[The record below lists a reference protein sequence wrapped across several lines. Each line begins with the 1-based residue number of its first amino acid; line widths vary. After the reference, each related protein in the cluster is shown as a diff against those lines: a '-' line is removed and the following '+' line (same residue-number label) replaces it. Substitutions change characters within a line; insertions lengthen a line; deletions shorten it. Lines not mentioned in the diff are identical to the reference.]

1 MRLILFD
8 IDGTLM
14 ASSGVGMRALG
25 RAMGEVTGID
35 LSLLDVLPDGKT
47 DPAIVREAFELGG
60 LAPESWLEAEREL
73 FALYPDYLAEELA
86 GPDARVRLMP
96 GVVALLD
103 HLAGHREFHLGL
115 LTGNLESTARLKLE
129 RVGLSHYFPIGGF
142 GSDCHQRENLGRF
155 ALDRARAH
163 YRVDYPLERV
173 WLVGDTDRDVQAAR
187 ALSARVLAVATG
199 RYTRAQLEEHLP
211 DACLE
216 NLGVLEEVL
225 QVLAG

>member
-60 LAPESWLEAEREL
+60 LVPESWPEAEREL

-96 GVVALLD
+96 GVVELLD

-155 ALDRARAH
+155 ALERARAH

-211 DACLE
+211 DACLD
-216 NLGVLEEVL
+216 NLGALDEVL